1 MSTMSE
7 RVSLP
12 DPSARRLLHPTD
24 VAQAHPT
31 YVRGW
36 AMSILAAPEI
46 LTLVA
51 ALAWV
56 LSGSWIAPTLAVLST
71 GVVAELARRH
81 LMSEAWAHIPR
92 KRQDRPRDTPAP
104 YALIEAVIR
113 PAAMVGGVVLVL
125 MGLTDH
131 DAGVRSWA
139 LGSAAGVGLAL
150 VGVSLVRW
158 ARTRSSCAALET
170 ATGLACVVAG
180 TGVASFAGWIPEPLD
195 PVAFLLGL
203 GMLVMVYATW
213 LGSRRMRSPGR
224 SGPV

>member
-31 YVRGW
+31 YVHGW

-113 PAAMVGGVVLVL
+113 PAAMVGGR
-125 MGLTDH
+125 GAGAEIRGG
-131 DAGVRSWA
+131 DAGDRVPGLHSPAAAPAEAVREQLLQRRWLAGRWKWST
-139 LGSAAGVGLAL
+139 GSGGRQRAA
-150 VGVSLVRW
+150 
-158 ARTRSSCAALET
+158 
-170 ATGLACVVAG
+170 
-180 TGVASFAGWIPEPLD
+180 P
-195 PVAFLLGL
+195 
-203 GMLVMVYATW
+203 
-213 LGSRRMRSPGR
+213 
-224 SGPV
+224 

>member
-1 MSTMSE
+1 MSAMSE

-12 DPSARRLLHPTD
+12 DPSAQRLLHPAD
-24 VAQAHPT
+24 VAQAHPA

-36 AMSILAAPEI
+36 VMSVLAAPEV

-56 LSGSWIAPTLAVLST
+56 LSGSWITAALAVLST

-92 KRQDRPRDTPAP
+92 KRQDRTRDTPAP
-104 YALIEAVIR
+104 YALVEAVIR
-113 PAAMVGGVVLVL
+113 PAAMAAGVVLVL
-125 MGLTDH
+125 IGLTDH
-131 DAGVRSWA
+131 AAGVRSWA

-150 VGVSLVRW
+150 VGVPLLRWVR
-158 ARTRSSCAALET
+158 ARSSTAALET
-170 ATGLACVVAG
+170 AAALVLTAA
-180 TGVASFAGWIPEPLD
+180 ASAATPFAAWVPEPLD

-203 GMLVMVYATW
+203 GVLVGVYATW
-213 LGSRRMRSPGR
+213 LARGR
-224 SGPV
+224 SDRA